1 MGTMR
6 RRLRLA
12 HYLARVLLLVAGCAL
27 LGLMVGSF
35 LNVVIHRVPAGES
48 VVAPRSRCPKCGTEL
63 ANRDN
68 IPVVS
73 WLLLRGKC
81 RTCGTPISPR
91 YPLVEALTAVLFG
104 VVAARIGF
112 EPELPAFLVLTAF
125 LIALSAIDLDTFLLP
140 KKLVWPAF
148 FAGVVLLGGA
158 SLIEGETQ
166 DAIEAAAGSA
176 IAFGLL
182 FLIHF
187 ISPKG
192 MGFGDVRLAAVL
204 GLYLGYLELPTVG
217 VGLFL
222 SFLVASVVG
231 VGLMVA
237 KKRGRKDR
245 VPFGP
250 FLAVGTGL
258 AIVFGEAILDLYLG
272 R

>member
-1 MGTMR
+1 MPRT
-6 RRLRLA
+6 LRHA
-12 HYLARVLLLVAGCAL
+12 RYLARVLLLVGLCAL

-48 VVAPRSRCPKCGTEL
+48 VVAPRSRCPQCGTEL

-68 IPVVS
+68 IPVFS
-73 WLLLRGKC
+73 WLVLRGKC
-81 RTCGTPISPR
+81 RTCGTPISKR

-104 VVAARIGF
+104 AMAAKIGF
-112 EPELPAFLVLTAF
+112 EPELPAYLVLTAF
-125 LIALSAIDLDTFLLP
+125 LVALSAIDLDTFLLP

-148 FAGVVLLGGA
+148 FAGVVLLG
-158 SLIEGETQ
+158 
-166 DAIEAAAGSA
+166 AAAAFDGDERSAVEAVVGSA

-182 FLIHF
+182 FVIHF

-204 GLYLGYLELPTVG
+204 GLYLGYLELPMVG

-222 SFLVASVVG
+222 GFLVASVIG

-237 KKRGRKDR
+237 KKKGRKDR

-250 FLAVGTGL
+250 FLAIGTGL
-258 AIVFGEAILDLYLG
+258 AIFVGDTILRIYLG

>member
-1 MGTMR
+1 MR
-6 RRLRLA
+6 RTLRHA
-12 HYLARVLLLVAGCAL
+12 HYLARVLLLVGVCAL

-48 VVAPRSRCPKCGTEL
+48 VVAPRSRCPKCGNEL
-63 ANRDN
+63 SNRDN
-68 IPVVS
+68 IPVLS
-73 WLLLRGKC
+73 WILLRAKC
-81 RTCGTPISPR
+81 RTCGEPISAR
-91 YPLVEALTAVLFG
+91 YPFVEALTAILFG

-148 FAGVVLLGGA
+148 FAGVILLGGA
-158 SLIEGETQ
+158 SIIEGSTQ

-176 IAFGLL
+176 IAFAVL

-204 GLYLGYLELPTVG
+204 GLHLGYLELPMVG

-231 VGLMVA
+231 IGLIVA

-258 AIVFGEAILDLYLG
+258 AIVFGEAILNVYLG

>member
-1 MGTMR
+1 MR
-6 RRLRLA
+6 RTLRDGR
-12 HYLARVLLLVAGCAL
+12 YLARVLLLVGVCAL

-48 VVAPRSRCPKCGTEL
+48 VVAPRSRCPSCGTEL
-63 ANRDN
+63 ANKDN
-68 IPVVS
+68 VPVVS
-73 WLLLRGKC
+73 WLVLRGRC
-81 RTCGTPISPR
+81 RTCSAPISPR
-91 YPLVEALTAVLFG
+91 YPLVEGLTAVLFG
-104 VVAARIGF
+104 AVAARVGF

-158 SLIEGETQ
+158 SAIEGSTQ
-166 DAIEAAAGSA
+166 DALEAAAGSA
-176 IAFGLL
+176 LAFGLL

-204 GLYLGYLELPTVG
+204 GLHLGYLELPMVG

-231 VGLMVA
+231 IGLMVA

-258 AIVFGEAILDLYLG
+258 AILFGEAILDVYLG

>member
-1 MGTMR
+1 
-6 RRLRLA
+6 
-12 HYLARVLLLVAGCAL
+12 VLLLVALCSL
-27 LGLMVGSF
+27 LGLLVGSF

-48 VVAPRSRCPKCGTEL
+48 VVAPRSRCPQCGTEL
-63 ANRDN
+63 ANREN

-73 WLLLRGKC
+73 WLVLRGKC
-81 RTCGTPISPR
+81 RTCGTPISKR
-91 YPLVEALTAVLFG
+91 YPIVEALTGALFG
-104 VVAARIGF
+104 VIAARIGF

-125 LIALSAIDLDTFLLP
+125 LIALSGIDLDTFLLP

-158 SLIEGETQ
+158 ALIEGDTRGIVES
-166 DAIEAAAGSA
+166 AAGSA
-176 IAFGLL
+176 IAFGVL

-204 GLYLGYLELPTVG
+204 GLHLGYLELPLVG

-231 VGLMVA
+231 IGLMLL
-237 KKRGRKDR
+237 KRRGRKDR

-250 FLAVGTGL
+250 FLAAGTGL
-258 AIVFGEAILDLYLG
+258 AIVFGEAILRVYLG